1 MADKITK
8 EYLDETERCAT
19 EMVKEG
25 YLTREVVDEKRK
37 EANLDADEWVT
48 RYKDKI
54 LESSVD
60 DLHDAVFGLHFA
72 NFVCNTRIKVAD
84 IKLSNPDWFKKVK
97 ASVNSDGTVTIT
109 VDSAIQRLNMI
120 KTYFDYQMTQ
130 ILDLAY
136 HHEVW

>member
-19 EMVKEG
+19 EMAPEG
-25 YLTREVVDEKRK
+25 HITWEVVDEKRQ
-37 EANLDADEWVT
+37 EANLDADDWVT
-48 RYKDKI
+48 RYKDRI

-84 IKLSNPDWFKKVK
+84 IKYDKPDWCKKAK

-120 KTYFDYQMTQ
+120 KTYFDHQMTQ

-136 HHEVW
+136 HEAW

>member
-37 EANLDADEWVT
+37 EANLDADEWVS
-48 RYKDKI
+48 RYKDRI

-72 NFVCNTRIKVAD
+72 DFVRNTRIKVAQ
-84 IKLSNPDWFKKVK
+84 IKLNSPDWFNKVTP
-97 ASVNSDGTVTIT
+97 SVNSDGTVTIT
-109 VDSAIQRLNMI
+109 VDRAIQTLTAI
-120 KTYFDYQMTQ
+120 KTYFDSQMTK
-130 ILDLAY
+130 ILDLVY
-136 HHEVW
+136 HETW